1 MVDTIYISYTADD
14 YDEEE
19 MDGRGPHIT
28 ESGLGTDSKFYWRQF
43 VLTQFSLPFSG
54 LNYLAQIC
62 LNPISCHFQV

>member
-28 ESGLGTDSKFYWRQF
+28 ESGLGTDSKFY
-43 VLTQFSLPFSG
+43 
-54 LNYLAQIC
+54 
-62 LNPISCHFQV
+62 